1 MRPDG
6 QYTLDCDP
14 MVLAKR
20 VQQLEHAVDTLSGSV
35 CDLTHALRNVA
46 CQCELGLSEGH
57 PLQASSLSEEHDRLS
72 HVYDRAHAA
81 SVMMGRSY

>member
-6 QYTLDCDP
+6 QYTLDADP

-20 VQQLEHAVDTLSGSV
+20 VQQLEHAVDVLSGSV
-35 CDLTHALRNVA
+35 CDLTHALRNIA
-46 CQCELGLSEGH
+46 YQCELGFSEGH
-57 PLQASSLSEEHDRLS
+57 PLQASSLSDEHDRLS

>member
-1 MRPDG
+1 MSNG

-20 VQQLEHAVDTLSGSV
+20 VQQLEHAVDVLSGCV
-35 CDLTHALRNVA
+35 CDLTHTLRNVA
-46 CQCELGLSEGH
+46 YQCELGLSEGH
-57 PLQASSLSEEHDRLS
+57 PLQASGLSEEHDRLN